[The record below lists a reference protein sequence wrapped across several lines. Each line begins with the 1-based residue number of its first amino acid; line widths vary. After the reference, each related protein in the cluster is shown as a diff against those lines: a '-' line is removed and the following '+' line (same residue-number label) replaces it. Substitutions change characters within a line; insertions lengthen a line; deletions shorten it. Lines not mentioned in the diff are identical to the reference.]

1 MCKAEASQVV
11 ALKSQ
16 IKKIKTAFMENFPFT
31 LVIVVVLLLY
41 ILAGSIRI
49 LKEYERGVVFRLG
62 RMVGV
67 RGPGLILLVPFIEKM
82 VKVSLRTVVMD
93 VPPQDIITQD
103 NVSIKVNAVVY
114 FRVLQPDRAIVEV
127 ENFLVATSQI
137 SQTTLRSVL
146 GQSELDDL
154 LSQREKINQRLQQII
169 DSQTE
174 PWGIK
179 VSTVE
184 VKQIDLPQEM
194 QRAMA
199 KQAEAERER
208 RSKVISAEGE
218 FQASQRLS
226 DAAKVLSEQ
235 PSALT
240 LRYLQT
246 LREIAGANNSTT
258 IFPIP
263 IDILKPFMNLID
275 KKEQV

>member
-1 MCKAEASQVV
+1 
-11 ALKSQ
+11 
-16 IKKIKTAFMENFPFT
+16 MENFPFT
-31 LVIVVVLLLY
+31 LVIVGVAVLY
-41 ILAGSIRI
+41 ILASSIRV
-49 LKEYERGVVFRLG
+49 LNEYERGVVFRLG

-67 RGPGLILLVPFIEKM
+67 RGPGLILLVPIIEKM

-93 VPPQDIITQD
+93 VPPQDVITQD
-103 NVSIKVNAVVY
+103 NVSIKVNAVIY
-114 FRVLQPDRAIVEV
+114 FRVMQPEKAIVEV
-127 ENFLVATSQI
+127 ENFLMATSQI

-154 LSQREKINQRLQQII
+154 LSQRDIINHKLQQII

-179 VSTVE
+179 VSNVE

-199 KQAEAERER
+199 RQAEAERER
-208 RSKVISAEGE
+208 RSKVIAAEGE

-226 DAAKVLSEQ
+226 DAAKVLSDQ

-246 LREIAGANNSTT
+246 LREIAVENNSTT
-258 IFPIP
+258 IFPVP
-263 IDILKPFMNLID
+263 IDLIKPFLDRGDVKNLVKTD
-275 KKEQV
+275 E